1 MTTALGASSE
11 REVSKMD
18 NNIYNIGAVLE
29 ETGET
34 TEWKMPKGKKAVD
47 FVISLSENMRPEV
60 HQKYITLGVLCSS
73 FPDVDSETIISMLK
87 EAGKWED

>member
-1 MTTALGASSE
+1 
-11 REVSKMD
+11 MD
-18 NNIYNIGAVLE
+18 NNIYNIKHVLDNPIE

-73 FPDVDSETIISMLK
+73 FPSVDSETIISMLK